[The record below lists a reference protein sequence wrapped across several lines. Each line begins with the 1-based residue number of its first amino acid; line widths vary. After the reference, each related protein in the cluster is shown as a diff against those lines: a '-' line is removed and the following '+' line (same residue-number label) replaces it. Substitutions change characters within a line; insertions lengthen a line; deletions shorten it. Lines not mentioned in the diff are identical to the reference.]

1 MLDGR
6 TLVRKGSI
14 VLNNTSR
21 SCVSLLEEGDNR
33 LLHAGEEEDKR
44 LLHAGQEPYLIFVI
58 SFTQAAF
65 LNSKFYTRK
74 LTKNTPKHRKMSL
87 KSKIYAVFV
96 FNLENFTPD
105 RIFLHGHRPW
115 CP

>member
-44 LLHAGQEPYLIFVI
+44 LLHAGQEQDKRLLH
-58 SFTQAAF
+58 AGEEGD
-65 LNSKFYTRK
+65 K
-74 LTKNTPKHRKMSL
+74 LSIKYVQNTLLPSRTSHKT
-87 KSKIYAVFV
+87 
-96 FNLENFTPD
+96 ENN
-105 RIFLHGHRPW
+105 IKY
-115 CP
+115 

>member
-44 LLHAGQEPYLIFVI
+44 LLHAGQEQDKRLLH
-58 SFTQAAF
+58 AGEEGD
-65 LNSKFYTRK
+65 K
-74 LTKNTPKHRKMSL
+74 LSINMSRTL
-87 KSKIYAVFV
+87 SCPLVPAVT
-96 FNLENFTPD
+96 ENN
-105 RIFLHGHRPW
+105 INM
-115 CP
+115 

>member
-44 LLHAGQEPYLIFVI
+44 LLHAGQEQDKRLLH
-58 SFTQAAF
+58 AGEEGD
-65 LNSKFYTRK
+65 K
-74 LTKNTPKHRKMSL
+74 LSIKYVQNTLLSSCTNGEQYQH
-87 KSKIYAVFV
+87 V
-96 FNLENFTPD
+96 N
-105 RIFLHGHRPW
+105 
-115 CP
+115 